1 MDIEVRNMEH
11 EIYIEVRDRDPY
23 TSQMIGHVTTRVNFF
38 AVPGGRAEWLELF
51 YEGYPAGRIHFRSE
65 FTPQIAEQF
74 VQPMIAPQVIIEQ
87 PAYMVNPVVARMG
100 LLKLHLIEAHLTHNT
115 NPGLFDRMDPFVIIK
130 VNLQEWRSAVCMGG
144 GKNPRWEFQ
153 FMEHQVLSLDHEVYI
168 EVRDRDPMI
177 TEMIGS
183 ARVPLRFFCV
193 PTGLTEW
200 IELFFMGMPAGRIQ
214 FRSEYFP
221 EISIMGGNTTVIV

>member
-1 MDIEVRNMEH
+1 M
-11 EIYIEVRDRDPY
+11 
-23 TSQMIGHVTTRVNFF
+23 
-38 AVPGGRAEWLELF
+38 
-51 YEGYPAGRIHFRSE
+51 
-65 FTPQIAEQF
+65 
-74 VQPMIAPQVIIEQ
+74 
-87 PAYMVNPVVARMG
+87 
-100 LLKLHLIEAHLTHNT
+100 
-115 NPGLFDRMDPFVIIK
+115 
-130 VNLQEWRSAVCMGG
+130 
-144 GKNPRWEFQ
+144 
-153 FMEHQVLSLDHEVYI
+153 SLDHEVYI